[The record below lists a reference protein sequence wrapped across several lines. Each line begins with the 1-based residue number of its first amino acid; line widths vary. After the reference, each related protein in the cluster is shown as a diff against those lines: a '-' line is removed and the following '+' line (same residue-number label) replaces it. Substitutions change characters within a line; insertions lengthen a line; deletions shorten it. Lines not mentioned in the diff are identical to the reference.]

1 VVKAFLSS
9 IHTAHLSKSS
19 PILQQEPRTGRSAAL
34 SKTKVMRS
42 SNVILAAIAIAVA
55 LAGSSC
61 STNAAGGEVVD
72 RAHTPYI
79 TETDPELNSALALI
93 DKAPDSKMAYNNLAV
108 LYIKRARNSGDFGL
122 YLKAEAAIEKALK
135 VDPADGS
142 TRKLQ
147 ASLSL
152 TFHRFSEALERGT
165 ALDREFPNDAFIKG
179 VLTDAHIELGNYDE
193 AVAAAQQM
201 VDLRPNSLSYARV
214 AQLRS
219 LYGDHKGSV
228 EMYKL
233 ATRTADPADPEAKS
247 WCLVRLGDE
256 YFKNGNLDA
265 AERSYDEA
273 LSLMP
278 QYHMALAGKGRV
290 RAALGDLEGAEKIL
304 SELVTRIPLPETA
317 AQLGNIY
324 MLQGDAERAKAQY
337 DLVEVIEQK
346 LGPNTDQ
353 KRLAILWADR
363 DERLPEALAIAEKQ
377 NALANDLNTADLF
390 AWTLYKN
397 GRLVEAREAG
407 KRAMRLKGADAKIIY
422 HAGMI
427 EKGLGNKTQA
437 TKLLSTALKLNPEF
451 DLIQSQK
458 AKAALAELKETR

>member
-1 VVKAFLSS
+1 MFAF
-9 IHTAHLSKSS
+9 
-19 PILQQEPRTGRSAAL
+19 
-34 SKTKVMRS
+34 
-42 SNVILAAIAIAVA
+42 AVA
-55 LAGSSC
+55 FGGSSC
-61 STNAAGGEVVD
+61 STNVAGDEVVSST
-72 RAHTPYI
+72 HSSFI
-79 TETDPELNSALALI
+79 TEADPELHSALELI
-93 DKAPDSKMAYNNLAV
+93 EKAPDSKMAYNNLAV
-108 LYIKRARNSGDFGL
+108 LYIKRARNTGDFGL
-122 YLKAEAAIEKALK
+122 YSKAEAAVEKALQ
-135 VDPADGS
+135 VDPADGA
-142 TRKLQ
+142 TRKIQ

-152 TFHRFSEALERGT
+152 TFHRFDEALQRGA
-165 ALDREFPNDAFIKG
+165 ALDSEFPNDAFIKG

-219 LYGDHKGSV
+219 LYGNHKGSV

-233 ATRTADPADPEAKS
+233 AARTADPADPEARA

-256 YFKNGNLDA
+256 YFKNGDLTA
-265 AERSYDEA
+265 AASSYDEA
-273 LSLMP
+273 LGLLP
-278 QYHMALAGKGRV
+278 QYHMALAGKGRN
-290 RAALGDLEGAEKIL
+290 RAALGDLAGAETIL
-304 SELVTRIPLPETA
+304 SELVTRIPSPETA

-324 MLQGDAERAKAQY
+324 TLLGDAGRAKAQY
-337 DLVEVIEQK
+337 DLVELIEQK

-353 KRLAILWADR
+353 KRLAMLWADR

-377 NALANDLNTADLF
+377 NALANDLNTADLY

-397 GRLVEAREAG
+397 GRLVEAREAA
-407 KRAMRLKGADAKIIY
+407 KKAMRLKGAEARIIY

-437 TKLLSTALKLNPEF
+437 TKLLTTAIKLNPAF
-451 DLIQSQK
+451 DLIQNQK

>member
-1 VVKAFLSS
+1 
-9 IHTAHLSKSS
+9 
-19 PILQQEPRTGRSAAL
+19 
-34 SKTKVMRS
+34 MRS
-42 SNVILAAIAIAVA
+42 SSFFIAIFAFAVA
-55 LAGSSC
+55 VAGSSC
-61 STNAAGGEVVD
+61 STNVARGEV
-72 RAHTPYI
+72 ANGTHSSFI
-79 TETDPELNSALALI
+79 TETDPELHSALALI

-108 LYIKRARNSGDFGL
+108 LYIKRARNTGDFGL
-122 YLKAEAAIEKALK
+122 YLKAEAAIEKALQ

-152 TFHRFSEALERGT
+152 TFHRFSEALGRGT
-165 ALDREFPNDAFIKG
+165 ALDREFPDDAFVKG
-179 VLTDAHIELGNYDE
+179 VLTDAHIELGNYTE

-201 VDLRPNSLSYARV
+201 VDLRPNSLSYSRV

-233 ATRTADPADPEAKS
+233 AARTADPADPEAKS

-256 YFKNGNLDA
+256 YFKNGDLEA

-278 QYHMALAGKGRV
+278 QYHMALAGKGRN
-290 RAALGDLEGAEKIL
+290 RAALGDLAGAEKIL
-304 SELVTRIPLPETA
+304 SELVTRIPSPETA

-324 MLQGDAERAKAQY
+324 TLQGDAVRAKAQY

-346 LGPNTDQ
+346 LGPNADQ
-353 KRLAILWADR
+353 KRLAMLWADR
-363 DERLPEALAIAEKQ
+363 DEHLSEALAIAEKQ
-377 NALANDLNTADLF
+377 SVLANDLNTADLF

-397 GRLVEAREAG
+397 GRLIEARAAS
-407 KRAMRLKGADAKIIY
+407 KRAMRLRGVDARIIY

-427 EKGLGNKTQA
+427 EKGLGNKTEA
-437 TKLLSTALKLNPEF
+437 ARLLTAAMKLNLAF

-458 AKAALAELKETR
+458 AKAAIAELKETR

>member
-1 VVKAFLSS
+1 
-9 IHTAHLSKSS
+9 
-19 PILQQEPRTGRSAAL
+19 
-34 SKTKVMRS
+34 MRS
-42 SNVILAAIAIAVA
+42 SNLFAVAILFTAAI
-55 LAGSSC
+55 AGSSC
-61 STNAAGGEVVD
+61 STSVAGGEVAD
-72 RAHTPYI
+72 GSHTSFI
-79 TETDPELNSALALI
+79 TETDPELHSALALI

-108 LYIKRARNSGDFGL
+108 LYIKRARNTGDFGL
-122 YLKAEAAIEKALK
+122 YLKAEAAVEKALK

-142 TRKLQ
+142 TRKLH

-152 TFHRFSEALERGT
+152 TFHRFSEALERGN
-165 ALDREFPNDAFIKG
+165 ALDREFPNDAFVKG

-256 YFKNGNLDA
+256 YFKNGDLEA

-273 LSLMP
+273 LGLMP
-278 QYHMALAGKGRV
+278 QYHMALAGKGRN
-290 RAALGDLEGAEKIL
+290 RAALGDLAGAEKIL
-304 SELVTRIPLPETA
+304 SELVTRIPSPETA
-317 AQLGNIY
+317 SQLGNIY
-324 MLQGDAERAKAQY
+324 FLQGDGDRAKAQY

-346 LGPNTDQ
+346 LGPNADQ
-353 KRLAILWADR
+353 KRLAMLWADR

-377 NALANDLNTADLF
+377 NAIANDINTADLF

-397 GRLVEAREAG
+397 GRLAEAREAA
-407 KRAMRLKGADAKIIY
+407 KRAMRLKGTDARIIY

-427 EKGLGNKTQA
+427 EKGLVNKPEA
-437 TKLLSTALKLNPEF
+437 IKLLTAALKLNPAF
-451 DLIQSQK
+451 DLIQSQA
-458 AKAALAELKETR
+458 AKAALAELKEKR